1 MASTG
6 ISECVE
12 PDAMTLQDRLNVF
25 LETAEQRRAQLLH
38 MARRMTNSSE
48 DSEDILQDAFLK
60 AYQALPKF
68 RGEAKM
74 STWLSAIVQNTAL
87 EYLRSRKGR
96 VFLSIEYVGKD
107 GADIV
112 AQDFADTRDTPE
124 QSCARK
130 EVETLVHMEIAKLSR
145 GCRRAIELCVLEG
158 HSQMAAAEAM
168 NVRTETVKSRVFR
181 GKRLLH
187 RMVAR
192 RVGVA
197 RSRRIATPAR
207 REVREL
213 GLAAGD

>member
-1 MASTG
+1 
-6 ISECVE
+6 
-12 PDAMTLQDRLNVF
+12 MTLQDRLDVF

-107 GADIV
+107 GADVV

-130 EVETLVHMEIAKLSR
+130 EVETLVHTEIAKLSR

-187 RMVAR
+187 RMVSR

-197 RSRRIATPAR
+197 RSRRMAAPVR
-207 REVREL
+207 RDAREL

>member
-1 MASTG
+1 
-6 ISECVE
+6 
-12 PDAMTLQDRLNVF
+12 LQDRLDVF

-96 VFLSIEYVGKD
+96 VFLSIEYVDKG
-107 GADIV
+107 GTEMV

-130 EVETLVHMEIAKLSR
+130 EVEELVHTEIAKLSR
-145 GCRRAIELCVLEG
+145 GCRRAVELCVLEG

-192 RVGVA
+192 RLGVT
-197 RSRRIATPAR
+197 RSRHVATAAR

-213 GLAAGD
+213 GLAVGD